1 MHIFHTVLCAFPKAL
16 IRRIC
21 FNSQELLKLVI
32 ISSLLVSVRCDSG
45 VILWGDIRCYPGN
58 PSVMVMRFIHE
69 PKQTGWLASL
79 EVIGKYYSPI
89 SNWRKKNCILRVH
102 FWLFLGTLTEINYS
116 LVLCHIYQNNNSH
129 HCWWK

>member
-79 EVIGKYYSPI
+79 EVIDWQVLFPYKQLKE
-89 SNWRKKNCILRVH
+89 KKLHLKSTFLTIFGHIDRNK
-102 FWLFLGTLTEINYS
+102 LFFGSVSYIPK
-116 LVLCHIYQNNNSH
+116 Q
-129 HCWWK
+129 